1 MPPKGNL
8 VTRGH
13 KLATLHLKGFKKKI
27 DRLKRKIP
35 SMRKEY
41 VSAEI
46 N

>member
-1 MPPKGNL
+1 MSPKGNV
-8 VTRGH
+8 VTGGH
-13 KLATLHLKGFKKKI
+13 KLATLHLKGLKKKKK
-27 DRLKRKIP
+27 DLLKKIP